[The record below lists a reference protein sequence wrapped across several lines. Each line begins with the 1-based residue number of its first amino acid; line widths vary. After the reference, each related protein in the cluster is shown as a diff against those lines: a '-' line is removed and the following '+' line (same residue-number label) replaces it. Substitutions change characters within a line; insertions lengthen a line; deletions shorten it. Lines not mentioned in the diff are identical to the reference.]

1 MSEHP
6 NVQLMEKV
14 YASFGVGDVETAAT
28 YWHEDSVHHY
38 PGRNP
43 LSGEHVGI
51 EDSTAF
57 ANKMW
62 ELTGGNMRMD
72 VKEIGGSDNHAFA
85 ILETHYERKGLV
97 LDMAFINVAKIVD
110 GKIKEFWTYPNDV
123 YAIDEF
129 WNA

>member
-1 MSEHP
+1 MSENP

-14 YASFGVGDVETAAT
+14 YAAFGVGDVETAGT

-62 ELTGGNMRMD
+62 ELTNGNLRME
-72 VKEIGGSDNHAFA
+72 VKEIGGSDNFAFA
-85 ILETHYERKGLV
+85 VLETHYERKGLV
-97 LDMAFINVAKIVD
+97 LEMPFINVALIVD

-123 YAIDEF
+123 YALDEF

>member
-1 MSEHP
+1 MSDHP

-14 YASFGVGDVETAAT
+14 YASFGGGDVETAAT

-51 EDSTAF
+51 KDSTAF

-62 ELTGGNMRMD
+62 ELTNGNLRME
-72 VKEIGGSDNHAFA
+72 VKEIGASDNYAFA
-85 ILETHYERKGLV
+85 ILETHYERKGLT
-97 LDMAFINVAKIVD
+97 LDMRFINAARIVD

-123 YAIDEF
+123 YAVDEF

>member
-1 MSEHP
+1 MSENP

-14 YASFGVGDVETAAT
+14 YAAFGVGDVETAGT

-51 EDSTAF
+51 ADSTAF

-62 ELTGGNMRMD
+62 ELTNGNLRME
-72 VKEIGGSDNHAFA
+72 VKEIGGSDNYAFA
-85 ILETHYERKGLV
+85 VLETHYERKGLV
-97 LDMAFINVAKIVD
+97 LEMPFINVALIVD

-123 YAIDEF
+123 YALDEF

>member
-1 MSEHP
+1 MTDHP

-14 YASFGVGDVETAAT
+14 YAAFGTGDVETAGT

-38 PGRNP
+38 PGKNP

-62 ELTGGNMRMD
+62 ELTNGNLRME

-97 LDMAFINVAKIVD
+97 LDMPFINVARIVD
-110 GKIKEFWTYPNDV
+110 GKICLLYTSD
-123 YAIDEF
+123 AADE
-129 WNA
+129 

>member
-1 MSEHP
+1 MADNP

-14 YASFGVGDVETAAT
+14 YAAFGTGAVETAGT

-38 PGRNP
+38 PGKNP

-51 EDSTAF
+51 KDSTAF

-62 ELTGGNMRMD
+62 ELTNGNLRME
-72 VKEIGGSDNHAFA
+72 VKEVGGSDNYAFA
-85 ILETHYERKGLV
+85 VLETHYERKGLV
-97 LDMAFINVAKIVD
+97 LDMAFINVALIVD
-110 GKIKEFWTYPNDV
+110 GLIKEFWTYPNDV
-123 YAIDEF
+123 YALDEF

>member
-1 MSEHP
+1 MSDNP

-14 YASFGVGDVETAAT
+14 YAAFGVGDVETAGT

-38 PGRNP
+38 PGKNP

-62 ELTGGNMRMD
+62 ELTNGNLRMD
-72 VKEIGGSDNHAFA
+72 VKEVGGSDNYAFA
-85 ILETHYERKGLV
+85 VLETHYERKGLV
-97 LDMAFINVAKIVD
+97 LEMPFINVALIVD

-123 YAIDEF
+123 YALDEF

>member
-1 MSEHP
+1 MSENP

-14 YASFGVGDVETAAT
+14 YAAFGVGDVETAGT

-43 LSGEHVGI
+43 LSGKHVGI
-51 EDSTAF
+51 EESTSF

-62 ELTGGNMRMD
+62 ELTNGNLRMD
-72 VKEIGGSDNHAFA
+72 VLEIGGSDNYAFA
-85 ILETHYERKGLV
+85 VLATHYERKGLS
-97 LDMAFINVAKIVD
+97 LDMPFINVAKIVD

-123 YAIDEF
+123 YALDEF

>member
-1 MSEHP
+1 MAENP
-6 NVQLMEKV
+6 NIQLMEKV
-14 YASFGVGDVETAAT
+14 YAAFGVGDVETAGT

-38 PGRNP
+38 PGKNP

-62 ELTGGNMRMD
+62 ELTNGNLRME
-72 VKEIGGSDNHAFA
+72 VKEVGGSDNYAFA
-85 ILETHYERKGLV
+85 VLETHYERKGLV
-97 LDMAFINVAKIVD
+97 LDMPFINVALIVD

-123 YAIDEF
+123 YALDEF

>member
-1 MSEHP
+1 MSENP

-14 YASFGVGDVETAAT
+14 YAAFGVGDVETAGT

-51 EDSTAF
+51 EESTAF

-62 ELTGGNMRMD
+62 ELTNGNLRME
-72 VKEIGGSDNHAFA
+72 VKEIGGSDNYAFA
-85 ILETHYERKGLV
+85 VLETHYERKGLV
-97 LDMAFINVAKIVD
+97 LEMPFINVALIVD

-123 YAIDEF
+123 YALDEF